1 MSAANPNTINRRI
14 PTSTPPEGLLACGA
28 NLTTKTM
35 EVCVLRRL
43 SLGYSPCPNDTF
55 IFGGIALGA
64 VPSEGLA
71 FDPFLA
77 DVEVLN
83 RKAREAHLDVTK
95 ISFNA
100 AVFCLEDYWLLR
112 SGGALG
118 RGCGPLLVAKK
129 PRAPEDLA
137 QAVIAI
143 PGRLTT
149 ANLLLELL
157 GTHRGPRVEMS
168 FEKVMT
174 AVASGAVDAGLVIHE
189 GRFTYSGLGLHVV
202 LDLGAWWE
210 QYTGCPLPLGCIVIR
225 RSLGRE
231 TAAATDRAIGQSLQ
245 WARRHPDAVWPYVR
259 SHAQEM
265 DPQVIARHIE
275 TFVNDFSGDVGTEGE
290 RAIRKLLHEAAR
302 MAGVSLPDGPLFW
315 TDS

>member
-1 MSAANPNTINRRI
+1 
-14 PTSTPPEGLLACGA
+14 
-28 NLTTKTM
+28 M
-35 EVCVLRRL
+35 EVCVLQRL

-55 IFGGIALGA
+55 IFGGLALGA
-64 VPSEGLA
+64 VRPEGLRVE
-71 FDPFLA
+71 PFLA
-77 DVEVLN
+77 DVEELN

-100 AVFCLEDYWLLR
+100 AVFCHKDYWLLR

-118 RGCGPLLVAKK
+118 RGCGPLLVAKE
-129 PRAPEDLA
+129 PRTPHDLA

-157 GTHRGPRVEMS
+157 GLHRGPRVAMS
-168 FEKVMT
+168 FEKVMP
-174 AVASGAVDAGLVIHE
+174 AVASGEADAGLVIHE
-189 GRFTYSGLGLHVV
+189 GRFTYGDLGLHLV

-210 QYTGCPLPLGCIVIR
+210 EQTGCPLPLGCIVIR

-231 TAAATDRAIGQSLQ
+231 TAEAVDRAIGQSLQ
-245 WARRHPDAVWPYVR
+245 WARRHPDAVWPYIR

-265 DPQVIARHIE
+265 DPQVITRHIE
-275 TFVNDFSGDVGTEGE
+275 TFVNDFSDDVGTEGE

-302 MAGVSLPDGPLFW
+302 IAGIDLPEAPLFW
-315 TDS
+315 TDF